1 VDVTSSSTYW
11 RLVEDRR
18 GRRDVS
24 KGDTRAL
31 ISALTDI
38 IAVDSGIINS
48 DGLESAFREA
58 LDRVLS
64 VGLSRDILEQ
74 TLNEWRGIDR
84 TPLQNVL
91 GRSGRR
97 IAILRP
103 AEENGQNVV
112 SLFTGS
118 YGLDLGFEYAGFKVD
133 VALDSDR
140 ASELVVTTNRPHMP
154 FITQDIGDVSTSDIL
169 AEAGL
174 ARGEV
179 DVLTGGPPCQPFST
193 AGKRAGLND
202 PRASPLKEFIRVIEE
217 AQPQAFVMEEVTG
230 LLNARIRHVPIAERE
245 GGLPP
250 DGALGGVWRLVL
262 DELRKTHYHI
272 TWAVLNAADFGTPQ
286 VRRRVILIGLRRDL
300 RIDPHMPA
308 ATHTVPGQSTLIGRA
323 PWNSLLDA
331 LAGVTVGDYAGP
343 SPKYARLMKCVPPG
357 GNWRHIPV
365 ALIPE
370 AMNGAYEAGGGKMGF
385 YRRLSLFEP
394 SPTLVTTPIM
404 KGSML
409 IHPIEDRPL
418 SVNEYKAIQ
427 GFPLDWEVPG
437 AISTRY
443 RKLGEAVPP
452 LMSYAVALSVK
463 QMLAH
468 VERGRDYVSGAR
480 EGST

>member
-1 VDVTSSSTYW
+1 VDVASNSTYW
-11 RLVEDRR
+11 RLLEN
-18 GRRDVS
+18 RRDRNGIS
-24 KGDTRAL
+24 KGDARTL

-38 IAVDSGIINS
+38 IAVESGITNS
-48 DGLESAFREA
+48 RELESAFREA
-58 LDRVLS
+58 LNRVIR
-64 VGLSRDILEQ
+64 VGISRDLFEQ
-74 TLNEWRGIDR
+74 TLHEWRGIDR
-84 TPLQNVL
+84 TSLQNIL

-97 IAILRP
+97 MVIPQP
-103 AEENGQNVV
+103 AEEDGQNVV

-133 VALDSDR
+133 VALDNDK
-140 ASELVVTTNRPHMP
+140 ASELIVTTNRSNLP

-174 ARGEV
+174 AWGEV

-193 AGKRAGLND
+193 VGKRAGLND

-217 AQPQAFVMEEVTG
+217 AQPRAFVMEEVTG
-230 LLNARIRHVPIAERE
+230 LLNARIRHVPIAERD

-250 DGALGGVWRLVL
+250 DGALGGVWRFVL
-262 DELRKTHYHI
+262 DELRKTHYRI
-272 TWAVLNAADFGTPQ
+272 SWDILNAADFGTPQ
-286 VRRRVILIGLRRDL
+286 VRKRVILIGLRGDL
-300 RIDPHMPA
+300 RLDPHMPP
-308 ATHTVPGQSTLIGRA
+308 ATHTVPGQSTLIGLA
-323 PWNSLLDA
+323 PWNTLLDA
-331 LAGVTVGDYAGP
+331 LAGVNPSDYVGLP
-343 SPKYARLMKCVPPG
+343 PKYARYMQCVPPG
-357 GNWRHIPV
+357 GNWRHIPG

-370 AMNGAYEAGGGKMGF
+370 AMNGAYEATGGKMGF

-394 SPTLVTTPIM
+394 SPTLVTTPAM

-409 IHPIEDRPL
+409 IHPIEERPL

-437 AISTRY
+437 AIRTRY

-468 VERGRDYVSGAR
+468 VDLSRYDRSRVR